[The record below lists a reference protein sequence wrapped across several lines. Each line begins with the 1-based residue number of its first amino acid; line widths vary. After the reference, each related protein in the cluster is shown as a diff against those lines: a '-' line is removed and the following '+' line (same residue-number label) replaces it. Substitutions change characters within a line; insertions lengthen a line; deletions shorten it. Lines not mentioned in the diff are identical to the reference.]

1 MNFQEKILDA
11 LIQVEKGCSLK
22 DFLTDDEIL
31 EALGMLGDI
40 LICTGVRLPP
50 EDA

>member
-1 MNFQEKILDA
+1 MNLQEKILHA

-31 EALGMLGDI
+31 EALNMLGDVFI
-40 LICTGVRLPP
+40 ITGVRLL
-50 EDA
+50 EDEE